1 MDSTYILCCVLQAFR
16 KRKYLHVNVVCE
28 NQKYKQNRRQ
38 KQQIPTSGQ
47 QFSLFLSILRTVS
60 NNTTGARHCGM

>member
-16 KRKYLHVNVVCE
+16 KRKYLLVNVVCE

-47 QFSLFLSILRTVS
+47 RFSLFLSILRTVS